1 MTIRHGA
8 AALATI
14 TLLAACVQRNVVQES
29 QGALEPSPTW
39 STDASADEGVRV
51 TAALAPDGPTQ
62 TTASVRLTGAPS
74 GATYAWQ
81 IHYGTCEADLGVIGQ
96 MDAYPA
102 ITTDSAGAGNARA
115 MLPFTSP
122 SRKSGSFFVKV
133 HDPGDLSKTVAC
145 SLLVPRGVRA
155 SNY

>member
-8 AALATI
+8 AALATV
-14 TLLAACVQRNVVQES
+14 TLLAACVQGNVVQES
-29 QGALEPSPTW
+29 RGALEASPTW
-39 STDASADEGVRV
+39 STDNGGSEGVRV

-62 TTASVRLTGAPS
+62 TTASVRVTGAPS

-81 IHYGTCEADLGVIGQ
+81 IHYGSCDADLGVIGQ

-102 ITTDSAGAGNARA
+102 LTTNESGAGSARA
-115 MLPFTSP
+115 TLPFTSP
-122 SRKSGSFFVKV
+122 TRKSGSFFVKV

-155 SNY
+155 SSY